1 MTSDENEVAIRAAYD
16 AYTNGDIEGLL
27 AIFSPDLEWTYLDPS
42 VENPAPQVC
51 RGLAE
56 MRRAL
61 HRQVSQGLKARIEEV
76 QVNGSEVVAV
86 IHIPGVDE
94 YRARK
99 ADDRNYDVFTFQYGR
114 IIALRAC
121 FDRSEALRIAGIA

>member
-1 MTSDENEVAIRAAYD
+1 MTPDANEVAIRAAYD

-27 AIFSPDLEWTYLDPS
+27 AVFAPDLEWTYLDPS

-51 RGLAE
+51 RGLEE

-61 HRQVSQGLKARIEEV
+61 HRQVSQGLKAQIEEV
-76 QVNGSEVVAV
+76 HVNGSEVVAV
-86 IHIPGVDE
+86 IHIPGVDQ
-94 YRARK
+94 YRARN
-99 ADDRNYDVFTFQYGR
+99 ADDRNYDVFTFQDGR

-121 FDRSEALRIAGIA
+121 VDRSEALRIAGIV